1 MRLTSNTLLI
11 ERVPTKQVG
20 VIHLPPSALDDHN
33 NGQVKMY
40 RLVAKGPG
48 RLNKKGER
56 VPFEAEA
63 GDCLIVKPIR
73 TGPQEVGDGKFVL
86 KDPEESVLAVIP
98 ATSLTS
104 PASAQC

>member
-56 VPFEAEA
+56 VPFEADP
-63 GDCLIVKPIR
+63 GDCLIVWPIR
-73 TGPQEVGDGKFVL
+73 TGPQEVGEGRFVL

-98 ATSLTS
+98 VES
-104 PASAQC
+104 